1 MKSKIEQYTEW
12 MENLANDDSH
22 GYQWGGWGPQDY
34 DCGHAVITALEKAGI
49 PVKSRYGASY
59 TGNLKQALLS
69 CGFKDVTSGVNL
81 TTGTGMKRGDIL
93 LNEANHVA
101 VYIGNGKLVHA
112 RSSEG
117 NTQPGDQSGNEIR
130 IQSYF
135 NYPDGGWDCVLRYPE
150 TASYDDQET
159 PVEDPE
165 PSSGS
170 LEADGICGPRTWETI
185 ADMITCMPT
194 LLCLRDAR
202 GQVIRMPSGWE
213 VAMLQAF
220 LNYCDPEADVDVDG
234 EYGPLTEAAVKD
246 FQRKH

>member
-1 MKSKIEQYTEW
+1 MKSKVEQYTEW
-12 MENLANDDSH
+12 MENLANDNFY
-22 GYQWGGWGPQDY
+22 GYSWGGWGPQDY
-34 DCGHAVITALEKAGI
+34 DCGHAIITAVREAGI
-49 PVKSRYGASY
+49 PVKGATY
-59 TGNLKQALLS
+59 TGNMKTAFLAD
-69 CGFKDVTSGVNL
+69 GFKDVAPSVNL
-81 TTGTGMKRGDIL
+81 TTGAGLRRGDIL
-93 LNEANHVA
+93 LNEANHAA
-101 VYIGNGKLVHA
+101 VYTGNGKLAHA

-117 NTQPGDQSGNEIR
+117 NSQPGDQSGNEIR

-150 TASYDDQET
+150 AVSYDQKT
-159 PVEDPE
+159 PAEDLE

-185 ADMITCMPT
+185 ADMIACMPT

-202 GQVIRMPSGWE
+202 GQVIRMPSGWH

-234 EYGPLTEAAVKD
+234 EYGPLTEAAVED